1 MYPQELPLKIQGTT
15 SRAIKIADIEFWSEV
30 SRKNPRY
37 DRIWPWWWLFGNPS
51 SFWFHNTLSLRYFD
65 RNLPND
71 DAPLI
76 PLIDETFQLM
86 IMTEFGLEK
95 RRRLRDRYV
104 SNSIEREQMIFEQI
118 LRTILD
124 EDLTRYD
131 VADWIWVISYSSYH
145 MSHIIWVISY
155 ESFDRYLSFD
165 HSFWPFASFWFKEI
179 FYKKKF
185 QA

>member
-1 MYPQELPLKIQGTT
+1 MMVIVWE
-15 SRAIKIADIEFWSEV
+15 SRESDQAF
-30 SRKNPRY
+30 R
-37 DRIWPWWWLFGNPS
+37 
-51 SFWFHNTLSLRYFD
+51 NTLSLRYFD

-131 VADWIWVISYSSYH
+131 VADWI
-145 MSHIIWVISY
+145 
-155 ESFDRYLSFD
+155 
-165 HSFWPFASFWFKEI
+165 
-179 FYKKKF
+179 
-185 QA
+185 